1 MIYKINLREE
11 YDIYYVDTYYSSLS
25 PRPVTLHFKTYE
37 QANKYFNEQKRKCVK
52 GE

>member
-11 YDIYYVDTYYSSLS
+11 HDVYYVDTYYSSLS
-25 PRPVTLHFKTYE
+25 PRPVTLHFTNKE